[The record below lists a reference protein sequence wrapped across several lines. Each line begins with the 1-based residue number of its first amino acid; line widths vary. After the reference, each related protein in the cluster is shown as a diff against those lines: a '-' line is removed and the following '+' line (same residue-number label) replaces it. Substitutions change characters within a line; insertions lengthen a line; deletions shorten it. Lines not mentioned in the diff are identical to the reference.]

1 VEFENFSAS
10 EVKVGLTI
18 LLSGIETILKENR
31 LQRRVGMEPLSLG
44 MFLSRSEVP
53 STSAIAEF
61 SLGETRPL
69 TNPTPS
75 RSQSLAIESVCCKQI
90 QQIIGYLP
98 LVGGWIVYPDFE
110 EGQPRRWVGEARAD
124 RPEFNEGELS
134 YLKSE
139 LWLPPELPTARLSQ
153 LNAYYVYPLPALANG
168 GSSQFLREIDSDSG
182 GLSES
187 LPTGIVPEGD
197 RSGSPE
203 PTAYSENHP
212 SAALVQTRS
221 YLLLWA
227 AQSLSPLQVEFVE
240 QQMQMLHPYLRCA
253 VASNH
258 QSSELQFLQQ
268 SLHKAEH
275 QLRNSLALISLYA
288 ETLSL
293 GLPTGPF
300 QDQATVIRESVSELS
315 ANLTTLL
322 NCGKPAHKLPEQR
335 HDLRQIVEET
345 LKFMQPRLQEKEIK
359 VAASETSV
367 ILPLDRWQIK
377 QVFENLLNNAIAFS
391 PLGSRIT
398 CEWRVFYKE
407 VLVSLMDQG
416 PGLSPED
423 LQEAF
428 TPFYTRRP
436 GGTGLGLPIAK
447 KIILDH
453 QGSIWVQ
460 NHPEGGA
467 IFSFTL
473 PRHPQSD

>member
-1 VEFENFSAS
+1 
-10 EVKVGLTI
+10 
-18 LLSGIETILKENR
+18 
-31 LQRRVGMEPLSLG
+31 MEPLSLG
-44 MFLSRSEVP
+44 MFLSRSEMP
-53 STSAIAEF
+53 STSAIEEF
-61 SLGETRPL
+61 SLEETRPL

-75 RSQSLAIESVCCKQI
+75 RSQSLGIESVCRQQI

-98 LVGGWIVYPDFE
+98 LVGGWIVYPDLE
-110 EGQPRRWVGEARAD
+110 EGQLRRWVGEARGD
-124 RPEFNEGELS
+124 RPEFNEEELS

-139 LWLPPELPTARLSQ
+139 VWLPPELPVARLSQ
-153 LNAYYVYPLPALANG
+153 LNTYYVYPLPALADG
-168 GSSQFLREIDSDSG
+168 GSSKFLREIDSDSG

-197 RSGSPE
+197 RSESPD
-203 PTAYSENHP
+203 PTAYCENHP
-212 SAALVQTRS
+212 SPALVPSGS

-240 QQMQMLHPYLRCA
+240 QQMQMLHHYLRCA
-253 VASNH
+253 VASNQ
-258 QSSELQFLQQ
+258 QSSELQFLRQ

-275 QLRNSLALISLYA
+275 QLRNSLGLISLYA
-288 ETLSL
+288 ETLCL

-300 QDQATVIRESVSELS
+300 QEQATVIRESVSELS
-315 ANLTTLL
+315 ANLTQLL

-345 LKFMQPRLQEKEIK
+345 LKFMQPRLQEKELI
-359 VAASETSV
+359 VEASETSV
-367 ILPLDRWQIK
+367 MLPIDRWQIK

-391 PLGSRIT
+391 PTGSQIT
-398 CEWRVFYKE
+398 CEWRVFYNE
-407 VLVSLMDQG
+407 VLVSLSDRG
-416 PGLSPED
+416 PGLSPKD

-428 TPFYTRRP
+428 TPFYTRRA

-460 NHPEGGA
+460 NLPDGGA
-467 IFSFTL
+467 LFSFTL
-473 PRHPQSD
+473 PRHLHSD

>member
-1 VEFENFSAS
+1 MES

-18 LLSGIETILKENR
+18 LLSGNQTVPKENR
-31 LQRRVGMEPLSLG
+31 LQRRVGMEPLSPG

-53 STSAIAEF
+53 SASAIAEF
-61 SLGETRPL
+61 SLKEAKPL
-69 TNPTPS
+69 PNPAPS
-75 RSQSLAIESVCCKQI
+75 RSQSLAIESVCHKQI
-90 QQIIGYLP
+90 EQIMGYLP
-98 LVGGWIVYPDFE
+98 LVGAWFVYLDSE
-110 EGQPRRWVGEARAD
+110 EGQPRRWVGQVQGD

-134 YLKSE
+134 YLKAE
-139 LWLPPELPTARLSQ
+139 VWLPHELPVARLSQ
-153 LNAYYVYPLPALANG
+153 LNTYYVYPLPSWADEGSTVSFPKTNSAL
-168 GSSQFLREIDSDSG
+168 G
-182 GLSES
+182 GLSEHF
-187 LPTGIVPEGD
+187 PPEIVP
-197 RSGSPE
+197 RCNCHGSADE
-203 PTAYSENHP
+203 PVDAQNHQFSKQAP
-212 SAALVQTRS
+212 IHS
-221 YLLLWA
+221 YLLLWP

-240 QQMQMLHPYLRCA
+240 QQMQMLHHYLQGV
-253 VASNH
+253 VASNR
-258 QSSELQFLQQ
+258 QSEELESFRQ
-268 SLHKAEH
+268 SRHKAEH

-288 ETLSL
+288 ETLCL

-300 QDQATVIRESVSELS
+300 LEQASVIRESVSELS

-322 NCGKPAHKLPEQR
+322 NCDKPVQKLPEQR

-345 LKFMQPRLQEKEIK
+345 LKFMQPRLKEKDITVE
-359 VAASETSV
+359 ASGTSV
-367 ILPLDRWQIK
+367 MLPIDRWQIK

-398 CEWRVFYKE
+398 CEWQVFYNE
-407 VLVSLMDQG
+407 VLVSLSDRG
-416 PGLSPED
+416 PGLSLED

-467 IFSFTL
+467 LFSFTL
-473 PRHPQSD
+473 PRHPESD